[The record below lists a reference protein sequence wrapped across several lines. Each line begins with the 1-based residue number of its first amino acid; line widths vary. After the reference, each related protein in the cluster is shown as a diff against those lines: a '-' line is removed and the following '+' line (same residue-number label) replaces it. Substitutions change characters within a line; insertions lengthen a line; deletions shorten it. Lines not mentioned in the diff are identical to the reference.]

1 MSQTKTTV
9 AFAMAGLL
17 AWICMPAPGQ
27 NRRDTQADVQLQ
39 AAIQA
44 EMIDG
49 HCTSAIEQYKKL
61 VQGKDRAVVAKAL
74 VRLGRCYE
82 KLGNPEAREAYGRV
96 VGEFGDQK
104 DSAESARIRLAAMP
118 QGREPSG
125 MTLRR
130 AYEDVPGAVFAIS
143 SDGRRLIYLRGGE
156 YHIRDNQTGQSRQLT
171 FSEPGDEGAVG
182 MHEGVLFSQDN
193 RQVAYAR
200 TNRSSFVVRVVAVDG
215 SGGRTVFRNGRVI
228 ALRSWFTGSA
238 SLLIQTK
245 LGDLPNSLYA
255 LSIADGS
262 TKLVKKGDGRLSG
275 AEMSPDGRLVAY
287 WLGTNREPWQ
297 QSIRILNLEDMTDV
311 EVPCPP
317 SMNFSPIFVSQNKGI
332 VFLSN
337 RRGTRDLWYQP
348 LSEGKPSGAQVLI
361 KANIVNDGVN
371 GGVIGLTKDDTLYL
385 KSDMQSDDACLGE
398 YDSSTGKWIRPPQRL
413 SAHSTGRT
421 LTTAF
426 SSDGQS
432 VSYWRRSEGEGWG
445 RLTLVVQ
452 SLATKEEREILTD
465 LGGIRFGWH
474 CWFPDGK
481 SVLVQGQDFSGRRF
495 GLHRLDLTTGRSAF
509 LRAANGA
516 TANFPAIGLDGK
528 TVYLPLRDA
537 RPGRIVAWNVETGAE
552 RDIAVGEELSGIA
565 LSPGGRSIAFARTDG
580 QTRILEIIGT
590 DGSGRRELYS
600 VQLQPDNFGG
610 IWTPTWLKD
619 GRSLIFN
626 APKAGSRW
634 PASMQRIPVEGG
646 KPQSIGLTADIAEL
660 AGKGIGGMMWH
671 PNGRHVS
678 FDAVIRRL
686 EHYALENFVPS
697 ARAAK

>member
-1 MSQTKTTV
+1 MRQTNTTV
-9 AFAMAGLL
+9 AFTIAGLL

-27 NRRDTQADVQLQ
+27 SR
-39 AAIQA
+39 AANQA
-44 EMIDG
+44 EVRLQDAIRTELIDG
-49 HCTSAIEQYKKL
+49 NCTAAIEQFKKL
-61 VQGKDRAVVAKAL
+61 VQGKDRTVAAKAL
-74 VRLGRCYE
+74 VRMGLCYE
-82 KLGNPEAREAYGRV
+82 KRGDAEAREVYKRV
-96 VGEFGDQK
+96 VGEFGDQT
-104 DSAESARIRLAAMP
+104 DSVAAARVRLAAIH
-118 QGREPSG
+118 QNAKPSG

-130 AYEDVPGAVFAIS
+130 AFEDVLGGVFAIS
-143 SDGRRLIYLRGGE
+143 SDGRWLIHLLGGE

-171 FSEPGDEGAVG
+171 FKEPGDEGAVG
-182 MHEGVLFSQDN
+182 MHEGVLFSPDN
-193 RQVAYAR
+193 RQIAYAR
-200 TNRSSFVVRVVAVDG
+200 TNMNSFVVRVVSVDG
-215 SGGRTVFRNGRVI
+215 SGGRTVFRNGRVV
-228 ALRSWFTGSA
+228 AVRSWFPGSA

-245 LGDLPNSLYA
+245 LGDPPNSLYA

-287 WLGTNREPWQ
+287 WLETNREPWQ

-332 VFLSN
+332 AFLSN

-361 KANIVNDGVN
+361 KANIVNDGVA
-371 GGVIGLTKDDTLYL
+371 GGVIGLAKNDTLYL

-398 YDSSTGKWIRPPQRL
+398 YDSSTGKWVRPPQRL

-445 RLTLVVQ
+445 RLTLAVQ
-452 SLATKEEREILTD
+452 SIATKEEREILTD

-481 SVLVQGQDFSGRRF
+481 SVLVQGQDFSGRRW
-495 GLHRLDLTTGRSAF
+495 GIHRLDLTTGRSKF
-509 LRAANGA
+509 LRDLKGA
-516 TANFPAIGLDGK
+516 TAHFPALGQDGK
-528 TVYLPLRDA
+528 TVYLPLREA

-565 LSPGGRSIAFARTDG
+565 LSPDGRSIAFARTDG

-590 DGSGRRELYS
+590 DGSGRRELYR

-610 IWTPTWLKD
+610 IWTPTWLQD

-626 APKAGSRW
+626 APNAGSKW
-634 PASMQRIPVEGG
+634 PSSMQRIPVEGG
-646 KPQSIGLTADIAEL
+646 TPQSIGLTSDIAEL

-678 FDAVIRRL
+678 FDAVMRRL
-686 EHYALENFVPS
+686 EYYALENFVPS
-697 ARAAK
+697 ATDAQ